1 MGVKR
6 GSGGGLRSRIK
17 GLTAEMQHQLETA
30 IYAIADEIATDAATS
45 ITNGS
50 VSGKNHVPSKPGEPP
65 NADTLKLSR
74 EMGVRITG
82 ALKAEVV
89 SPTPYAADLEFGTSK
104 MAERPFFRPAV
115 KRNKARGYRQLRAA
129 VDHVIK
135 GGRFRED

>member
-6 GSGGGLRSRIK
+6 SGGLGGKLK
-17 GLTAEMQHQLETA
+17 ALTKDMYHQLDTA
-30 IYAIADEIATDAATS
+30 VYSVADQIATDAAYS
-45 ITNGS
+45 ITAGS

-82 ALKAEVV
+82 PLTAQVV
-89 SPTPYAADLEFGTSK
+89 SPTPYAQALEFGTSK

-115 KRNKARGYRQLRAA
+115 KRNRARGLRQLERA
-129 VDHVIK
+129 VDHVLD
-135 GGRFRED
+135 GGKFRPD